1 MLYRP
6 ATGGFHAGQKASMK
20 KTSVDLSTENI
31 HQAPPMSYGDYLGL
45 GDLLSCQHARSGEH
59 DELLFIIIHQ
69 SSELWMKLC
78 LHELAAAREQIRRD
92 DLGPAF
98 KMIARV
104 ARIQAQLIQGWD
116 VLSTMTPADY
126 SRIRPHLGQSSGF
139 QSWQYRLLE
148 FMLGNKNAGMIPV
161 HQGDPATHAR
171 LLAALGKPSLYDE
184 CLALLARR
192 GFAIPESHL
201 SRDWR
206 EPYRSDKAVDAAWAA
221 VYRDTATHWDL
232 YELAE
237 KLVDLEYRF
246 QQWRFS
252 HMKTVERIIG
262 YKQGTGGSGGVSYL
276 VKALDLSFFPELLS
290 LRTAL

>member
-1 MLYRP
+1 
-6 ATGGFHAGQKASMK
+6 MK
-20 KTSVDLSTENI
+20 KTSVDLSAENI

-45 GDLLSCQHARSGEH
+45 PSLLSCQHRLSEEH

-78 LHELAAAREQIRRD
+78 LHELAAARDHIRRD

-104 ARIQAQLIQGWD
+104 ARIQTQLIQGWD

-126 SRIRPHLGQSSGF
+126 SKVRPHLGQSSGF

-148 FMLGNKNAGMIPV
+148 FMLGNKNAAMIPV
-161 HQGDPATHAR
+161 HQSDPPVHER
-171 LLAALGKPSLYDE
+171 LLSALAEPSLYDE
-184 CLALLARR
+184 CLGLLARR
-192 GFAIPESHL
+192 GFAIPQTHL
-201 SRDWR
+201 ARDWTQ
-206 EPYRSDKAVDAAWAA
+206 PYRSDKGVEAAWLA
-221 VYRDTATHWDL
+221 VYRDTAAHWDL

-262 YKQGTGGSGGVSYL
+262 YKPGTGGSGGVSYL

-290 LRTAL
+290 LRTSL

>member
-1 MLYRP
+1 MPAPPPNRP
-6 ATGGFHAGQKASMK
+6 APPAPRPAA
-20 KTSVDLSTENI
+20 VDLSGEGV
-31 HQAPPMSYGDYLGL
+31 HERPDLSYGAYLGL
-45 GDLLSCQHARSGEH
+45 DTLLDSQHPRSGEH
-59 DELLFIIIHQ
+59 DELLFIVIHQ
-69 SSELWMKLC
+69 ASELWMKLC
-78 LHELAAAREQIRRD
+78 LHELRAAREQVRRD
-92 DLGPAF
+92 ELGPAF

-104 ARIQAQLIQGWD
+104 ARIQAQLIQSWE

-148 FMLGNKNAGMIPV
+148 FTLGNKNAGMIPV
-161 HQGDPATHAR
+161 HRGDPAAH
-171 LLAALGKPSLYDE
+171 AALEQALAEPSLYDE
-184 CLALLARR
+184 ALRLLHRR
-192 GFAIPESHL
+192 GFALPETVL
-201 SRDWR
+201 ERDWTL
-206 EPYRSDKAVDAAWAA
+206 PYRADKGVEAAWLA
-221 VYRDTATHWDL
+221 VYQDTRRHWDL

-246 QQWRFS
+246 QHWRFS

-262 YKQGTGGSGGVSYL
+262 YKPGTGGTGGVSYL

>member
-1 MLYRP
+1 MTDSDPTARP
-6 ATGGFHAGQKASMK
+6 PA
-20 KTSVDLSTENI
+20 VDLSAEGV
-31 HQAPPMSYGDYLGL
+31 HQRPDLSYGAYLGL
-45 GDLLSCQHARSGEH
+45 DTLLASQHPRSGEH

-69 SSELWMKLC
+69 ASELWMKLS
-78 LHELAAAREQIRRD
+78 LHELRAARAQIRTGE
-92 DLGPAF
+92 LGPAF

-104 ARIQAQLIQGWD
+104 AQIQRQMIQSWD

-148 FMLGNKNAGMIPV
+148 FILGNKNAGTVGV
-161 HQGDPATHAR
+161 HGGDPAVH
-171 LLAALGKPSLYDE
+171 AALLEALAEPSIYDE
-184 CLALLARR
+184 SLCLLKRR
-192 GFAIPESHL
+192 GFDLPGHVVE
-201 SRDWR
+201 RDWTR
-206 EPYRSDKAVDAAWAA
+206 PYRADKAVEAAWAE
-221 VYRDTATHWDL
+221 VYRDTSHHWDL

-246 QQWRFS
+246 QQWRFI

-262 YKQGTGGSGGVSYL
+262 YKPGTGGTGGVSYL

-290 LRTAL
+290 LRTAI